1 MDHFA
6 PSEDS
11 YGPWVLVI
19 QKKQVNRKGN
29 KSSIAQASAQAESLP
44 KPKIDPSG
52 PTEKVWKN
60 LPRPPTKDSVIV
72 ANRTNQDDDKDI
84 TSTLIPQSTSNHHSR
99 NSRNYQ
105 KSHGAPSSKGGSL
118 NHTLEGKQLNFGHA
132 FKYPMDKPL
141 VFTASC
147 ADEANPN
154 ILADGDQSDKDDGI
168 QMEAMEVSDNKIP
181 KLPLIKTPLR
191 ESTNEKSVTKGN
203 LGDII
208 AATSLNVSK
217 AMLK

>member
-1 MDHFA
+1 MDHSA

-60 LPRPPTKDSVIV
+60 LPRPRTKDSVIV

-118 NHTLEGKQLNFGHA
+118 NHTW
-132 FKYPMDKPL
+132 
-141 VFTASC
+141 
-147 ADEANPN
+147 
-154 ILADGDQSDKDDGI
+154 
-168 QMEAMEVSDNKIP
+168 
-181 KLPLIKTPLR
+181 
-191 ESTNEKSVTKGN
+191 KGN
-203 LGDII
+203 
-208 AATSLNVSK
+208 N
-217 AMLK
+217 

>member
-1 MDHFA
+1 
-6 PSEDS
+6 
-11 YGPWVLVI
+11 
-19 QKKQVNRKGN
+19 
-29 KSSIAQASAQAESLP
+29 
-44 KPKIDPSG
+44 
-52 PTEKVWKN
+52 
-60 LPRPPTKDSVIV
+60 
-72 ANRTNQDDDKDI
+72 
-84 TSTLIPQSTSNHHSR
+84 
-99 NSRNYQ
+99 
-105 KSHGAPSSKGGSL
+105 
-118 NHTLEGKQLNFGHA
+118 
-132 FKYPMDKPL
+132 MDKPL

-181 KLPLIKTPLR
+181 KLPSIKTPLR

-217 AMLK
+217 AMLKWIDPKIRLSKKGREEGPSPNPKQNEDQMVQEVEADPSSQVYQDVLANSMQVEEAGESPASE